1 MLKFILRRCVIG
13 VATVLLVAVGAFF
26 FLRAVPGDP
35 VDIWLG
41 DYATP
46 ELKAQVTAKWGLD
59 KPLWEQFEIYMR
71 ELFHGDLGTSLRS
84 GMPISKMVSDVYPYT
99 VRLMIGSILIG
110 VALGIAFG
118 VFAAVRQNSALDLSV
133 MSMSFVFISMPSFV
147 LAYVLL
153 WWLGVKA
160 RVFPIIGAE
169 TPGLYATYLP
179 HLVLPWLVN
188 GLRTTGMVSRM
199 VRCEMLDV
207 LAADYIR
214 TARSK
219 GLSERL
225 VQYRHALRNSMT
237 GVLGLVG
244 VEIIIMLGGVVI
256 AEVVF
261 SRPGLG
267 RLYFTAISARDYP
280 LTQGCIL
287 VISAMVVLINLIV
300 DVLYGILDPRV
311 RYD

>member
-1 MLKFILRRCVIG
+1 MLRFIVRRCFIG
-13 VATVLLVAVGAFF
+13 VATILLVAAGAFF

-35 VDIWLG
+35 VEIWLG
-41 DYATP
+41 DYSTP
-46 ELKAQVTAKWGLD
+46 ELRAQVTAKWGLD
-59 KPLWEQFEIYMR
+59 KPLFEQFWIYMKQLLR
-71 ELFHGDLGTSLRS
+71 GDFGTSLRS
-84 GMPISKMVSDVYPYT
+84 GTPVARMIWDVYPYT
-99 VRLMIGSILIG
+99 IRLMLGSMVIGI
-110 VALGIAFG
+110 ALGIGLG
-118 VFAAVRQNSALDLSV
+118 VSAAVRHNSALDLSV
-133 MSMSFVFISMPSFV
+133 MSTSFLFISMPSFV
-147 LAYVLL
+147 LAYLLL

-169 TPGLYATYLP
+169 TPGYYATYLP

-188 GLRTTGMVSRM
+188 GLRTTGVISRM
-199 VRCEMLDV
+199 ARCEMLDV

-225 VQYRHALRNSMT
+225 VRYRHALRNSLT

-244 VEIIIMLGGVVI
+244 VEIIVMLGGVVI
-256 AEVVF
+256 TEVVF

-267 RLYFTAISARDYP
+267 RLYFTAVSARDYP

-287 VISAMVVLINLIV
+287 VIAVMVVLISLVV
-300 DVLYGILDPRV
+300 DLLYGVLDPRV
-311 RYD
+311 RYE